1 MNLNKKRILII
12 LTILVVIVIG
22 ALNIIQSQ
30 EKKEL
35 AESES
40 VLVYLNDEEIGKLQ
54 KSEIKKE
61 SIEFNATFKRKVGAA
76 TEKQYKGMP
85 LHNILELI
93 DISPNGDYTI
103 SIVAKDNYSID
114 LTKDEFL
121 KEDNVYLVYEEEAKE
136 LDKESKPYMLVIKD
150 DEFSTR
156 WNKQVVKIQINE

>member
-61 SIEFNATFKRKVGAA
+61 SIEFNAIFKRKVGAA

-93 DISPNGDYTI
+93 DISPNGDYTV

-121 KEDNVYLVYEEEAKE
+121 KEDNIYLVYEEDGEE
-136 LDKESKPYMLVIKD
+136 LDKESQPYMLVIKD